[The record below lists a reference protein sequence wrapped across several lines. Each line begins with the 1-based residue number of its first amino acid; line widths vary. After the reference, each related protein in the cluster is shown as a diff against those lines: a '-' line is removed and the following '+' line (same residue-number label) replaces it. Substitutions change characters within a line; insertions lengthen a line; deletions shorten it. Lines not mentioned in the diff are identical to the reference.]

1 MNDCHHT
8 LILAPMRGFTDHIF
22 RTTYGRHFFGL
33 DSAVAPFLPTMT
45 AGRIKSSTLADLL
58 PQNNRLL
65 PVTPQLIGN
74 EPEAFIVLARRLH
87 AMGYPVVNWNLGCPF
102 PMVAKKMRGSGLLP
116 HPGRIEDFL
125 EKTVSR
131 SPARIS
137 VKARLGRVRPDEILA
152 LMPIFNRF
160 PLEEI
165 IIHPRTGKQM
175 YTGRP
180 DLEMFRQCLQVSR
193 HRIVYNGDIDDPV
206 RFRFLAKSM
215 PSVGHWMIGR
225 GVLSDPFLPGRIK
238 AGREVPRDPVAA
250 FRRFYEDLFDGYR
263 QVLQGPGHLLDR
275 MKGFW
280 KYFSL
285 AFRDGDRIAR
295 RIHRSR
301 HLARYREIV
310 AAFWQEACWEPR
322 PGPGP
327 EIPLPPLQNPPRG

>member
-1 MNDCHHT
+1 MDHFHHT
-8 LILAPMRGFTDHIF
+8 LILAPMRGFSDHIF
-22 RTTYGRHFFGL
+22 RTTYGQHFSGL

-45 AGRIKSSTLADLL
+45 GGRIKSSVLADLL

-74 EPEAFIVLARRLH
+74 DPGAFVALARRLH

-116 HPGRIEDFL
+116 HPRRIEDFL
-125 EKTVSR
+125 DKVVPGT
-131 SPARIS
+131 PARIS
-137 VKARLGRVRPDEILA
+137 IKARLGRVRPDEILA
-152 LMPIFNRF
+152 LMPIFNRY

-180 DLEMFRQCLQVSR
+180 DLEMFQECLRISR
-193 HRIVYNGDIDDPV
+193 HRIVYNGDIDDPAK
-206 RFRFLAKSM
+206 FRLLADNM
-215 PSVGHWMIGR
+215 PTVSHWMIGR

-238 AGREVPRDPVAA
+238 ADREAPPDPVAA
-250 FRRFYEDLFDGYR
+250 FRRFHDDLFNSYR
-263 QVLQGPGHLLDR
+263 QALQGPGHLMDR

-295 RIHRSR
+295 KIHRSR
-301 HLARYREIV
+301 HLTRYREIV
-310 AAFWQEACWEPR
+310 AAFWQEEPR
-322 PGPGP
+322 WGRPDRGEACRYAKP
-327 EIPLPPLQNPPRG
+327 QN